1 MAGSIGELFVAIK
14 GDTSGINKS
23 VDATKKSLDGVTT
36 QTAKTKNGFLAM
48 IPGPVKA
55 ATAIGALVVI
65 AKKLIGVYEVQEQ
78 AETALN
84 AALKITGDYTPTV
97 SRELQAYATE
107 LQGVTKYG
115 DEATLAA
122 MGMLQQF
129 ADLGEDGLKKL
140 TPLVQDFAS
149 SLGLDLKT
157 AASLVGKTLG
167 SSTNALTRYGVEI
180 DMTGTKEEKLAELT
194 AAMTAKFGGMA
205 QELASTGT
213 GALKQ
218 YQNVVGDV
226 KEGLGALVVEGIT
239 PFVKIMTNYATR
251 VATALN
257 ETRQFKETLGRLQ
270 NGTADTQDKIVGL
283 TSKLDSLNN
292 LQAMYN
298 GTLSDNV
305 INLEEKKTANL
316 EAIAALEAE
325 LEAVNQLRIAEERSV
340 GQQLRGAEI
349 QTKIAA
355 DRAASDAAFIEL
367 ANIIEERRQSALTD
381 DEKAIEALQIE
392 IDENAKLKT
401 ALQETGKVYEGVQ
414 LLINDLVEQR
424 DTVISKIEEETDAA
438 EINAKTTIDLWQ
450 AVSDKRKTLHDL
462 ILEMNAKEIESN
474 KILVKKTS
482 SNWVETIGVIESGM
496 SNLTDAVSGDMEDM
510 YDVVWET
517 ASDIAALFGTT
528 GKIASAVMDTLV
540 LVKTATESL
549 NDTVFGVFDDY
560 AEGYKDVQ
568 LQILEYSMDT
578 NDQIY
583 ANTKTRLDKELAAET
598 LTQEEY
604 QDLLENAKTTQTAA
618 NAQYKIDTAI
628 LEREITLA
636 EIEIS
641 RASAIADLGW
651 FNKDK
656 KTEVNAL
663 FDELVTA
670 VNAVPLPAPA
680 ATGGLFDEP
689 FIMAEAGVSEY
700 AIPNTPAYIGSLA
713 TAIVDQMKSL
723 PDNSATES
731 KMIHLTFQMGSKV
744 LYDDITE
751 ATKDKKILIS
761 AGAVV

>member
-36 QTAKTKNGFLAM
+36 QTVKTKKGFLAM

-55 ATAIGALVVI
+55 AAAIGALVVI

-97 SRELQAYATE
+97 AAELQAYATE

-226 KEGLGALVVEGIT
+226 KEGFGALVVEGIT

-257 ETRQFKETLGRLQ
+257 ETRQFKETLDRLQ

-298 GTLSDNV
+298 GTLSDNI
-305 INLEEKKTANL
+305 INLEEKKKANL
-316 EAIAALEAE
+316 EAIELLKAE
-325 LEAVNQLRIAEERSV
+325 LEAVNQLRIAELRSA
-340 GQQLRGAEI
+340 GQDKQGAEI

-392 IDENAKLKT
+392 IDENAKLKI

-424 DTVISKIEEETDAA
+424 DTLISKIEEEVEVVDMS
-438 EINAKTTIDLWQ
+438 N
-450 AVSDKRKTLHDL
+450 DL
-462 ILEMNAKEIESN
+462 ILADELAKYERM
-474 KILVKKTS
+474 
-482 SNWVETIGVIESGM
+482 G
-496 SNLTDAVSGDMEDM
+496 
-510 YDVVWET
+510 
-517 ASDIAALFGTT
+517 
-528 GKIASAVMDTLV
+528 
-540 LVKTATESL
+540 
-549 NDTVFGVFDDY
+549 
-560 AEGYKDVQ
+560 
-568 LQILEYSMDT
+568 
-578 NDQIY
+578 
-583 ANTKTRLDKELAAET
+583 LAAEDYYKAVAT
-598 LTQEEY
+598 GREA
-604 QDLLENAKTTQTAA
+604 NATAA
-618 NAQYKIDTAI
+618 VESNTTLIDTIKENYDGLALGVGAVYDSMTGFADAYFDYQLSA
-628 LEREITLA
+628 LEEGTDEYEAMQLKQFNITKA
-636 EIEIS
+636 M
-641 RASAIADLGW
+641 SAIETGITGAQAAVGAY
-651 FNKDK
+651 
-656 KTEVNAL
+656 NAL
-663 FDELVTA
+663 VGIPVIGPALGAAAAITVGSFTA
-670 VNAVPLPAPA
+670 AQVGFILAQQAPSFA
-680 ATGGLFDEP
+680 AEGGLFDEP
-689 FIMAEAGVSEY
+689 FIGGEAGVSEY